1 MDTILPLSLDE
12 YLKYTSIGS
21 LKDAGSNSLYGFK
34 RSPGMAPIPRN
45 NDDQGYCFFTR
56 PQLNLQTGNLINNRI
71 FYPYLTPGSDAEDTI
86 QRFARCTLD
95 PRLMRNVDKDIEY
108 KKSSLVDKSNGF
120 IPILT
125 NSLKT
130 MTGFA
135 PLQVKEWSSKAGLY
149 GEEYSIVDSSLE
161 NFSKG
166 TMSCTFVNTRADPIV
181 HIFYLWLWY
190 MTLEFEGFVVKYPD
204 FYSENTI
211 DYMSRIYRLNLDSNR
226 RVVTKIAATGVCY
239 PTSLDV
245 HEFFDYDSSKRHNE
259 ATNELSVSFTF
270 LGQTFLDD
278 LLIYDFN
285 RVSSIFT
292 DKAID
297 KPKKEN
303 RKTVNGLTYYEVSKG
318 ERELIKIPPVLTRLM
333 ENRGTPYIDTN
344 TYELEWWVSAAYFDT
359 IIERYVA
366 GDTLGILAA
375 ESRGFAMDRTIVP
388 SQANVNI
395 VLDPYYA

>member
-21 LKDAGSNSLYGFK
+21 LRDAGSNSLFGFK

-56 PQLNLQTGNLINNRI
+56 PQLNLQTANLINNRI
-71 FYPYLTPGSDAEDTI
+71 FYPYLTPGTDAEDTI

-95 PRLMRNVDKDIEY
+95 PRLARNVDPNLEY
-108 KKSSLVDKSNGF
+108 KRSSLVDKRNGF

-130 MTGFA
+130 MSGFT

-149 GEEYSIVDSSLE
+149 GEEYSLVDSSLE

-166 TMSCTFVNTRADPIV
+166 TINCTFINTRGDPIV

-190 MTLEFEGFVVKYPD
+190 MTMTFEGLLVKYYD
-204 FYSENTI
+204 FHSENTI
-211 DYMSRIYRLNLDSNR
+211 DYMSRIYRLNLDSSK
-226 RVVTKIAATGVCY
+226 RVVTKIAATGVVY
-239 PTSLDV
+239 PNSLDIN
-245 HEFFDYDSSKRHNE
+245 EFFDYDSSKRHNE
-259 ATNELSVSFTF
+259 ATDELSVSFTY

-285 RVSSIFT
+285 SVSDIFT
-292 DKAID
+292 DRALS
-297 KPKKEN
+297 KPKKEVK
-303 RKTVNGLTYYEVSKG
+303 KTVNGLTYYEVSKG
-318 ERELIKIPPVLTRLM
+318 NRELVKIPPLLSRLM
-333 ENRGTPYIDTN
+333 ENRGIPYIDTD
-344 TYELEWWVSAAYFDT
+344 TYELEWWVTAAYFDA
-359 IIERYVA
+359 IVERYVA

-375 ESRGFAMDRTIVP
+375 ESRGFAMDRAITP

-395 VLDPYYA
+395 ILDPYNA